1 MFRRRKQAR
10 HNAAS
15 VPTSEAVNGA
25 DRLTHARGET
35 TTTPKQSDLPHT
47 PSSTASQDDLKDW
60 RSSAARESA
69 RAKRSRLG
77 LPGTLLI
84 YIGIAAALFRENI
97 AQEINITEATALLLG
112 STLAVIGLA
121 MALYGASQYQNER
134 ASFFEEAERRARG
147 EFIEAL
153 DNITDTDDLV
163 SLIQANRKR
172 MLAYDAIAR
181 RQAAASYRSSQIAMG
196 TGLLVLSVG
205 ILIAILSDNPSTKY
219 TAAFLTAVGAA
230 VGGYISR
237 TFITVQQGAMLQM
250 NYYFQQP
257 LVQSYLLTAER
268 LAGKLD
274 PPERTSALT
283 GIVTRIIDDLDLLM
297 TPRDGSRPAVRRTQ
311 RKSQEAAATDE

>member
-1 MFRRRKQAR
+1 MFRRTKHAR

-15 VPTSEAVNGA
+15 VPMSEVVNGA
-25 DRLTHARGET
+25 DRLTHARGE

-84 YIGIAAALFRENI
+84 YWSSCSALQGRYSTKN
-97 AQEINITEATALLLG
+97 QHNRGHCTAPWFYPR
-112 STLAVIGLA
+112 SDRSCHGLIRSLTIPNA
-121 MALYGASQYQNER
+121 R

-163 SLIQANRKR
+163 SLIQANRKQ

-205 ILIAILSDNPSTKY
+205 LLIAILSDSPSTKY
-219 TAAFLTAVGAA
+219 TADLPDSSRSS
-230 VGGYISR
+230 GG
-237 TFITVQQGAMLQM
+237 
-250 NYYFQQP
+250 
-257 LVQSYLLTAER
+257 R
-268 LAGKLD
+268 LH
-274 PPERTSALT
+274 
-283 GIVTRIIDDLDLLM
+283 
-297 TPRDGSRPAVRRTQ
+297 
-311 RKSQEAAATDE
+311 